1 MKEKTVY
8 WTARGLTM
16 WLSDYERSTVYWYRY
31 VSNNGVGNEYY
42 DNDKDNDID
51 CKRNENNKK
60 TLNATEIDG

>member
-1 MKEKTVY
+1 
-8 WTARGLTM
+8 M